1 MPETKADRP
10 SQPPA
15 SENRYSAEVAAGKV
29 LIVDDEK
36 TFRLVAQ
43 AALSAEGYEV
53 LIASSG
59 GQGLES
65 ARTSRPDVVVLDR
78 NLPDADGLAVLQTLR
93 TEGGADAPSVIMAT
107 AYGEVENAVQ
117 ALKAGAFDYLTK
129 PLQLPDLVVTVRRA
143 FETRRLERRADSFSG
158 VAQRRLSQ
166 RGFLGDSDAARR
178 AVDLARK
185 VSASSDTTVLITG
198 ESGTGKQV
206 IAQLIHLHT
215 PRRGAEPFVELNC
228 AAVPE
233 QLLESELFGHEPGA
247 FTDAKRTRIGLLEQ
261 AESGTLFLDE
271 IGDMPLATQAKLL
284 KVLETQTFRRL
295 GGSSDRTASVRFIA
309 ATHRDLQE
317 AVRSGAFRLDLF
329 HRLDVFRIEAPPLR
343 ARAEDILPLARAFL
357 EEFSARAGKAIR
369 TLAPQTEARLI
380 SYDFPGNVR
389 ELRNLIERAVILES
403 GPVLT
408 ADSILLPQPP
418 RGAAAGPDWLN
429 RDPPPSLEEVEQR
442 YLGHLLERAHGN
454 RSQVARWM
462 GVSYPTV
469 VKKIADYGID
479 LSRWKG

>member
-1 MPETKADRP
+1 MHETKVESGSPPRP
-10 SQPPA
+10 SEQEYP
-15 SENRYSAEVAAGKV
+15 EDVAGKV

-53 LIASSG
+53 LLASSG
-59 GQGLES
+59 GQGVAT
-65 ARTSRPDVVVLDR
+65 ARASRPDVVVLDR
-78 NLPDADGLAVLQTLR
+78 NLPDADGLSVLQALR
-93 TEGGADAPSVIMAT
+93 AEGGADAPSVIMAT
-107 AYGEVENAVQ
+107 AYGEVDNAVH

-143 FETRRLERRADSFSG
+143 FETRRLEHRADSFSG
-158 VAQRRLSQ
+158 VAQRRLSS
-166 RGFLGDSDAARR
+166 RGFVGSSPGALRT
-178 AVDLARK
+178 VELAEK
-185 VSASSDTTVLITG
+185 VATSPDTTVLITG

-206 IAQLIHLHT
+206 IAQLIHLRT
-215 PRRGAEPFVELNC
+215 PRRGTEPFVELNC

-247 FTDAKRTRIGLLEQ
+247 FTDAKRMRVGLLEQ
-261 AESGTLFLDE
+261 AENGTLFLDE

-295 GGSSDRTASVRFIA
+295 GGSRDRTASVRFIA

-317 AVRSGAFRLDLF
+317 AVKDGSFRLDLF
-329 HRLDVFRIEAPPLR
+329 HRLDVFRIDVPPLR
-343 ARAEDILPLARAFL
+343 QRREDILSLARAFL
-357 EEFSARAGKAIR
+357 EEFASRTGKSIKA
-369 TLAPQTEARLI
+369 LAPQLEQRLVQ
-380 SYDFPGNVR
+380 YAFPGNVR

-403 GPVLT
+403 TPTLSAESV
-408 ADSILLPQPP
+408 LLPEP
-418 RGAAAGPDWLN
+418 RRAATGTPELLE
-429 RDPPPSLEEVEQR
+429 RDPPPTLEELERR
-442 YLGHLLERAHGN
+442 YIERLLERADGN

-479 LSRWKG
+479 LSRWKT

>member
-1 MPETKADRP
+1 MPETKADHPNRL
-10 SQPPA
+10 PPP
-15 SENRYSAEVAAGKV
+15 ENRYSAEVAAGKV
-29 LIVDDEK
+29 LIIDDEK

-53 LIASSG
+53 LLASSG
-59 GQGLES
+59 GQGLET
-65 ARTSRPDVVVLDR
+65 ARASRPDIVVLDR

-93 TEGGADAPSVIMAT
+93 AEGGADAPNVIMAT

-143 FETRRLERRADSFSG
+143 FETRRLERRAESFSG

-178 AVDLARK
+178 TVELAEK
-185 VSASSDTTVLITG
+185 VAASPDTTVLITG

-206 IAQLIHLHT
+206 IAQLIHLRT
-215 PRRGAEPFVELNC
+215 PQRGAEPFVELNC

-247 FTDAKRTRIGLLEQ
+247 FTDAKRARVGLLEQ
-261 AESGTLFLDE
+261 AEGGTLFLDE

-295 GGSSDRTASVRFIA
+295 GGSADRTASVRFIA

-329 HRLDVFRIEAPPLR
+329 HRLDVFRIEVPPLR
-343 ARAEDILPLARAFL
+343 ARREDILPLTQAFL

-369 TLAPQTEARLI
+369 KLAPQTEARLT

-403 GPVLT
+403 GSVLT
-408 ADSILLPQPP
+408 ADSILPPQPP
-418 RGAAAGPDWLN
+418 RGSAAAPDWLN
-429 RDPPPSLEEVEQR
+429 RDPPPPLEELERR
-442 YLGHLLERAHGN
+442 YLEHLLERANGN

-469 VKKIADYGID
+469 VKKIADYAID

>member
-10 SQPPA
+10 SQQPS
-15 SENRYSAEVAAGKV
+15 SENRYSAEVTAGKV

-65 ARTSRPDVVVLDR
+65 ARASRPDVVVLDR

-93 TEGGADAPSVIMAT
+93 SEGGADAPSVIMAT

-143 FETRRLERRADSFSG
+143 FETRRLERRAESFSG

-166 RGFLGDSDAARR
+166 RGFLGDSDAA
-178 AVDLARK
+178 
-185 VSASSDTTVLITG
+185 
-198 ESGTGKQV
+198 
-206 IAQLIHLHT
+206 
-215 PRRGAEPFVELNC
+215 RRGAEPFVELNC

-295 GGSSDRTASVRFIA
+295 GGSSDRIAS
-309 ATHRDLQE
+309 
-317 AVRSGAFRLDLF
+317 RS
-329 HRLDVFRIEAPPLR
+329 
-343 ARAEDILPLARAFL
+343 
-357 EEFSARAGKAIR
+357 
-369 TLAPQTEARLI
+369 
-380 SYDFPGNVR
+380 
-389 ELRNLIERAVILES
+389 
-403 GPVLT
+403 
-408 ADSILLPQPP
+408 
-418 RGAAAGPDWLN
+418 
-429 RDPPPSLEEVEQR
+429 
-442 YLGHLLERAHGN
+442 
-454 RSQVARWM
+454 
-462 GVSYPTV
+462 
-469 VKKIADYGID
+469 
-479 LSRWKG
+479 

>member
-1 MPETKADRP
+1 MPETRADRQ
-10 SQPPA
+10 SRHPPP
-15 SENRYSAEVAAGKV
+15 EERYPAQVAAGKV

-43 AALSAEGYEV
+43 AALCAEGYDV
-53 LIASSG
+53 QVASSG
-59 GQGLES
+59 GHGLES
-65 ARTSRPDVVVLDR
+65 ARLLRPDVVVLDR

-93 TEGGADAPSVIMAT
+93 SEGGADAPSVIMAT

-143 FETRRLERRADSFSG
+143 FETRRLQRRAESFST

-166 RGFLGDSDAARR
+166 RGFLGSSEAARR
-178 AVDLARK
+178 TVELAEK
-185 VSASSDTTVLITG
+185 VAASPDTTVLISG

-206 IAQLIHLHT
+206 IAQLIHLRT
-215 PRRGAEPFVELNC
+215 PRRAAEPFVELNC

-233 QLLESELFGHEPGA
+233 QLLESELFGHEAGA
-247 FTDAKRTRIGLLEQ
+247 FTDAKRARVGLLEQ
-261 AESGTLFLDE
+261 AESGTIFLDE
-271 IGDMPLATQAKLL
+271 IGDMPLETQAKLL
-284 KVLETQTFRRL
+284 KVLETQIFRRL
-295 GGSSDRTASVRFIA
+295 GSSADRGASVRFIA
-309 ATHRDLQE
+309 ATHRDLRE
-317 AVRSGAFRLDLF
+317 AVRSGAFRHDLF
-329 HRLDVFRIEAPPLR
+329 HRLDVFGIEVPPLR
-343 ARAEDILPLARAFL
+343 ARQEDILPLARAFL
-357 EEFSARAGKAIR
+357 EEFSSRAGKSIPS
-369 TLAPQTEARLI
+369 LAPQAEEKLLR
-380 SYDFPGNVR
+380 YDFPGNVR

-403 GPVLT
+403 SARLT
-408 ADSILLPQPP
+408 AESILLPQAAP
-418 RGAAAGPDWLN
+418 RATPAADFLD
-429 RDPPPSLEEVEQR
+429 RDPPPSLEELERR
-442 YLGHLLERAHGN
+442 YLEVLLERASGN

>member
-1 MPETKADRP
+1 MPETKANRP
-10 SQPPA
+10 S
-15 SENRYSAEVAAGKV
+15 RYPLPESRYPAEVATGKV

-65 ARTSRPDVVVLDR
+65 ARASRPEVVVLDR

-93 TEGGADAPSVIMAT
+93 SEGGADAPSVIMAT

-143 FETRRLERRADSFSG
+143 FETRRLERRAESFSG

-166 RGFLGDSDAARR
+166 RGFLGGSDAARR
-178 AVDLARK
+178 AVELAEK
-185 VSASSDTTVLITG
+185 VSGSPDTTVLITG

-215 PRRGAEPFVELNC
+215 PDRGAEPFVELNC

-247 FTDAKRTRIGLLEQ
+247 FTDAKRTRIGLIEQ
-261 AESGTLFLDE
+261 AEGGTLFLDE

-295 GGSSDRTASVRFIA
+295 GSSSDRTASVRFIA

-329 HRLDVFRIEAPPLR
+329 HRLDVFRIEVPPLR
-343 ARAEDILPLARAFL
+343 ARLDDILPLARAFL

-369 TLAPQTEARLI
+369 TLTPQAEARLI
-380 SYDFPGNVR
+380 SYDFSGNVR

-403 GPVLT
+403 GPLLT
-408 ADSILLPQPP
+408 AESILLPQPP
-418 RGAAAGPDWLN
+418 RGVAAAADWLN
-429 RDPPPSLEEVEQR
+429 RDPPPSLEELERR
-442 YLGHLLERAHGN
+442 YLGHLLERANGN